1 MLTDP
6 GKIPAGPRGARAI
19 KGTGAIGAIG
29 GTVLGALLGAVLC
42 AGWLAAAPPAAA
54 AKPEAGTGFVASI
67 RPVHSLLARVMEGA
81 GRPRLLVT
89 GGRSP
94 HGTVL
99 KPSDARALAT
109 ARAVFWIGPELEG
122 FLVKPLAALGRGVV
136 GVELAR
142 AEGVKARGLG
152 SGGGGGTDPH
162 LWLDPR
168 NAAAMARIMVI
179 VMANIDPEN
188 AVLYRRNGAGLLAE
202 LAALD
207 QELGQILGP
216 VTGVPYLVFHDAYG
230 YFEERYGL
238 AASGA
243 VTVSADR
250 PPGARRLTM
259 LRRRIVDNKIACL
272 FTETESTPALAK
284 TLIEGT
290 AARIGVLDPLGA
302 GLDPGPGLYPGL
314 MRGLARS
321 LVGCL
326 GG

>member
-1 MLTDP
+1 M
-6 GKIPAGPRGARAI
+6 IGPFHRRTAF
-19 KGTGAIGAIG
+19 T
-29 GTVLGALLGAVLC
+29 LC
-42 AGWLAAAPPAAA
+42 ALTLFWMVAPPARAEGINA
-54 AKPEAGTGFVASI
+54 VASI

-94 HGTVL
+94 HGYVL
-99 KPSDARALAT
+99 RPSDARALAT
-109 ARAVFWIGPELEG
+109 ARAVFWIGPEMEG
-122 FLVKPLAALGRGVV
+122 FLVKPLASLGRNVAA
-136 GVELAR
+136 VELLR
-142 AEGVKARGLG
+142 AEGVKARLFG
-152 SGGGGGTDPH
+152 SGGSGGTDPH

-168 NAAAMARIMVI
+168 NAAAMARTMVI
-179 VMANIDPEN
+179 VMANADPEN

-207 QELGQILGP
+207 AELRQTLGP

-243 VTVSADR
+243 VAASADR
-250 PPGARRLTM
+250 PPGARRLSR
-259 LRRRIVDNKIACL
+259 LRRRIQDRKIACV
-272 FTETESTPALAK
+272 FTETGFTPALAK

-302 GLDPGPGLYPGL
+302 SLEPGPGLYADL

>member
-1 MLTDP
+1 MLTDH
-6 GKIPAGPRGARAI
+6 GKIPAGP
-19 KGTGAIGAIG
+19 GAIG
-29 GTVLGALLGAVLC
+29 GIDLGALLGAILC
-42 AGWLAAAPPAAA
+42 AGWLAAASPAAA

-67 RPVHSLLARVMEGA
+67 APVHSLLARVMEGA
-81 GRPRLLVT
+81 RRPRLLVT

-94 HGTVL
+94 HAYAL

-122 FLVKPLAALGRGVV
+122 FLVKPLATLGRSVTV
-136 GVELAR
+136 VELAR
-142 AEGVKARGLG
+142 TEGVKARPFG

-179 VMANIDPEN
+179 VMANTDPEN
-188 AVLYRRNGAGLLAE
+188 AVSYRRNGAELLAE

-207 QELGQILGP
+207 AELRQTLGP

-230 YFEERYGL
+230 YFEKRYGL

-243 VTVSADR
+243 VAPGADR
-250 PPGARRLTM
+250 PPGARRLRI
-259 LRRRIVDNKIACL
+259 LKRRIVDSKIACV
-272 FTETESTPALAK
+272 FTETEFTPALAK

-290 AARIGVLDPLGA
+290 ATRIGVLDPLGA
-302 GLDPGPGLYPGL
+302 GLDPGPGLYAGL

>member
-1 MLTDP
+1 MGSAP
-6 GKIPAGPRGARAI
+6 
-19 KGTGAIGAIG
+19 GAIG
-29 GTVLGALLGAVLC
+29 GTCLGAVLGALLGAVLC
-42 AGWLAAAPPAAA
+42 AGWFAAAPPAAA
-54 AKPEAGTGFVASI
+54 AKPEAGTGFIASI

-122 FLVKPLAALGRGVV
+122 FMVKPLAALGRGVLA
-136 GVELAR
+136 VELLR
-142 AEGVKARGLG
+142 AEGVKARALG
-152 SGGGGGTDPH
+152 PGGGGGTDPH

-168 NAAAMARIMVI
+168 NAAQMVKIMVI
-179 VMANIDPEN
+179 VMASTDPEN
-188 AVLYRRNGAGLLAE
+188 AVIYRRNGAGLLAE

-207 QELGQILGP
+207 AELRQTLGP

-230 YFEERYGL
+230 YFEARYGM
-238 AASGA
+238 AAAGA
-243 VTVSADR
+243 VAAGADR
-250 PPGARRLTM
+250 PPGARRLGK
-259 LRRRIVDNKIACL
+259 LRRLIQDGKIACL
-272 FTETESTPALAK
+272 FTESGFTPALAK
-284 TLIEGT
+284 MLIEGT
-290 AARIGVLDPLGA
+290 AARMAVLDPLGT
-302 GLDPGPGLYPGL
+302 GLDPGPGLYAGL
-314 MRGLARS
+314 MRGMARS